1 MTKHEF
7 LIIGS
12 GPGGYIAA
20 IRAAQLGYDVAI
32 VEQENTLGG
41 ICLNWGC
48 IPTKSLLQSASIYHN
63 IRKADIFGITI
74 KDVKFDFN
82 KVIERS
88 RNVVDKLSNGI
99 SVLMKKNN
107 IKVYHG
113 TAKLLGNSTVTI
125 TDLSNKTINITSTHI
140 ILATGSKAKSIPG
153 IDFDNNIVWNAK
165 NAMIPDKLPES
176 LLIIGSGAIGV
187 EFASFYNTFG
197 TQVTMVELKDNILP
211 LEDHEISECMH
222 NILSNKGIKIHTK
235 SSVTKLEKFN
245 NYAKIQVS
253 NKIHLQV
260 DKIILAAGVQPNS
273 NNIGL
278 ENTQIK
284 TDSAGFIITDQY
296 CYTNEPGV
304 YAIGDVAGPP
314 CLAHK
319 ASHEAVLCVESIAVK
334 ENKITN
340 SQHKVHPINKS
351 NIPSCIFSIP
361 QIASVGLTENQA
373 QNQGYTTKIG
383 KFNANCSGKAVAIDE
398 TEGFVKVIID
408 KSTGELLGAHMIG
421 AEVTEMINGYVIGK
435 QVEAT
440 DQDIISSIF
449 PHPTLSEMIHE
460 AVLSSDNS
468 SLNS

>member
-32 VEQENTLGG
+32 IEKENTLGG

-48 IPTKSLLQSASIYHN
+48 IPTKSLLQSASVYHN
-63 IRKADIFGITI
+63 IKKAGIFGITVQDI
-74 KDVKFDFN
+74 KFDFN
-82 KVIERS
+82 KIIERS
-88 RNVVDKLSNGI
+88 RDVVTKLSNGI
-99 SVLMKKNN
+99 SGLMKKNN
-107 IKVYHG
+107 IKVYYG
-113 TAKLLGNSTVTI
+113 TAKLLGNSTVEI
-125 TDLSNKTINITSTHI
+125 TDHSNKIINVTSTHI
-140 ILATGSKAKSIPG
+140 ILATGSKARNIPG
-153 IDFDNNIVWNAK
+153 IDFDNKIVWNAK
-165 NAMIPDKLPES
+165 NAMTPDKFPKS
-176 LLIIGSGAIGV
+176 LLIIGSGAIGI

-197 TQVTMVELKDNILP
+197 TEVTIVELKDNILP

-245 NYAKIQVS
+245 NYAKIQIS
-253 NKIHLQV
+253 DTIHLQV

-273 NNIGL
+273 NDIGL

-284 TDSAGFIITDQY
+284 TDAAGFIITDQY
-296 CYTNEPGV
+296 CCTNELGV
-304 YAIGDVAGPP
+304 YAIGDVAGAP

-319 ASHEAVLCVESIAVK
+319 ASHEAVLCVENIAEK
-334 ENKITN
+334 ENKTTN
-340 SQHKVHPINKS
+340 KTHPINKN

-373 QNQGYTTKIG
+373 RTQGYDIKVG
-383 KFNANCSGKAVAIDE
+383 KFNANCNGKAVAIDE

-421 AEVTEMINGYVIGK
+421 AEVTEMIHGYVTGK
-435 QVEAT
+435 QIEAT
-440 DQDIISSIF
+440 DQDIMSSIF

-460 AVLSSDNS
+460 AVLSSNNG